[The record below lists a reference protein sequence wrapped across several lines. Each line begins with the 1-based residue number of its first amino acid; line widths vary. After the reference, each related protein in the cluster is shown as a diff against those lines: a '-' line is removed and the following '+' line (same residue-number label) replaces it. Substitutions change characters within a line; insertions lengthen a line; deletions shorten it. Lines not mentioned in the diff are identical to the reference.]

1 MKKITEMEREIAFEK
16 VQGMSMVDPSILDT
30 AAYHI
35 IEDDWL
41 KETPVGPECCCDIC
55 LQWCYKS
62 NVLKLKILKYDLP
75 DVTKKTVDM

>member
-1 MKKITEMEREIAFEK
+1 MRKITEMEREIAFEK

-41 KETPVGPECCCDIC
+41 KETPVGPERCCDIC

-62 NVLKLKILKYDLP
+62 NVLKLKISKYDLP